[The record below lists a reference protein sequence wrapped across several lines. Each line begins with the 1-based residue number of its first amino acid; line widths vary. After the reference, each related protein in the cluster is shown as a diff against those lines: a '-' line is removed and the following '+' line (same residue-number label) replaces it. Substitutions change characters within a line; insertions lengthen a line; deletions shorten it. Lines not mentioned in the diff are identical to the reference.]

1 MGEATTVT
9 MADFLTTLATIV
21 TKIFGTWIPEV
32 CSVIIAQPFLLFTVG
47 FLAAGGVIGILGRL
61 LSKN

>member
-1 MGEATTVT
+1 MAEGTTMT
-9 MADFLTTLATIV
+9 AFLTTLAEIV

-32 CSVIIAQPFLLFTVG
+32 CAAIIGQPFLLFTVG